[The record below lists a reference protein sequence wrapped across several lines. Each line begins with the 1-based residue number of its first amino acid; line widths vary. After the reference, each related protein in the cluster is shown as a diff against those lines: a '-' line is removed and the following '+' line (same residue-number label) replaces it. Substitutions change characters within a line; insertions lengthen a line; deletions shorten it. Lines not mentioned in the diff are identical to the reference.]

1 MKIRYLCFFNF
12 KERIFLKLKSIL
24 VKSIAVAAVAAAGV
38 VATSQSDTVDAATVQ
53 NDAQVVTVNYVKGN
67 SIKVYNNYENPVA
80 TGQIL
85 ASDTSWKV
93 IKTAYD
99 SKGNKWY
106 DLGKNQWV
114 KAKYVNAGYS
124 PAATAASSSVSS
136 NTASTSSKTTN
147 TNQSSSSYSYAAK
160 ASSNTTASYTSTAT
174 GSEASAKAWIANQE
188 SGGSYS
194 ASNGQY
200 VGKYQLSAS
209 YLNGD
214 YSAANQEKVAD
225 SYVQSRYGSWTAAK
239 AFWQAN
245 GWY

>member
-1 MKIRYLCFFNF
+1 MKI
-12 KERIFLKLKSIL
+12 KSIL
-24 VKSIAVAAVAAAGV
+24 VKSIAVAAMSVTGLV
-38 VATSQSDTVDAATVQ
+38 VANNAGSNTAQAAIVQ
-53 NDAQVVTVNYVKGN
+53 NDASVVTVNYVSNN
-67 SIKVYNNYENPVA
+67 SINVYNNYENPVA
-80 TGQIL
+80 TGQTL

-99 SKGNKWY
+99 SKGHKWY

-114 KAKYVNAGYS
+114 RAKYVTIGYH
-124 PAATAASSSVSS
+124 AAAAQ
-136 NTASTSSKTTN
+136 TQAQTTTN
-147 TNQSSSSYSYAAK
+147 TAAQTSVQSQQTQTQTT
-160 ASSNTTASYTSTAT
+160 SNTNASSYTSSAT
-174 GSEASAKAWIANQE
+174 GSEASAKAWIASRE

-214 YSAANQEKVAD
+214 YSAANQERVAD
-225 SYVQSRYGSWTAAK
+225 NYVKSRYGSWSAAK
-239 AFWQAN
+239 SFWQAN